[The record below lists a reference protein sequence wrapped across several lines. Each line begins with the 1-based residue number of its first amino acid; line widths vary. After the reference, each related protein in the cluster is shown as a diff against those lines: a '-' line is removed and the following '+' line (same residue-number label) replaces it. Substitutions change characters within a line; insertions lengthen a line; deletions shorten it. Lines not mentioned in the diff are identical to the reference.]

1 MTAGELFRLARLLR
15 EVALVAA
22 RDPDEPPAP
31 PGLVAIAAD
40 IADHDGT
47 SVGEIAARTGLAQS
61 LVSKTV
67 ARLRDA
73 GVVDVG
79 QDANDRRKSRV
90 AISDTARSQVFATRG
105 GRPVTHALSDRFPGL
120 PAERVAEVEAL
131 LDQLATELLDHT
143 ARRSPMTS

>member
-1 MTAGELFRLARLLR
+1 MTAGELFRVARLLR
-15 EVALVAA
+15 EVALAAA
-22 RDPDEPPAP
+22 RDPGEPPPP

-79 QDANDRRKSRV
+79 KDATDRRRTRV
-90 AISDTARSQVFATRG
+90 AISGTARSQLFATRG
-105 GRPVTHALSDRFPGL
+105 ERAVTGALHDRFPGL
-120 PAERVAEVEAL
+120 SVERVAEVDAL
-131 LDQLATELLDHT
+131 LDQLATELLDQSR
-143 ARRSPMTS
+143 ADRRSTS